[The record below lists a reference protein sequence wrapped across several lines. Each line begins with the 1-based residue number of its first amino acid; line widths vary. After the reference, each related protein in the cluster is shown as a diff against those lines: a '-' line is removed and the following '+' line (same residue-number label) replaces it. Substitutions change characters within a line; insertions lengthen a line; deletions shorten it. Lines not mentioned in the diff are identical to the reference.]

1 MTEEVFGY
9 LVYSTM
15 LFAVIALLW
24 TKRNFIKRNFIKK
37 LLPPKV
43 VPTSTNEYDTIMK
56 NKVVQF
62 ALNWKNSN
70 HGRKQNENVFRNNGK
85 KISKSEAYKSIH
97 KKVFEI

>member
-24 TKRNFIKRNFIKK
+24 SKRNFIKK
-37 LLPPKV
+37 LLPQKV

-56 NKVVQF
+56 NKAVQF
-62 ALNWKNSN
+62 ALNWKNDN
-70 HGRKQNENVFRNNGK
+70 NGRKQNESVFRNNGK
-85 KISKSEAYKSIH
+85 KISKSEAYKSVR